1 MNFHLQK
8 IKSSN
13 SGEEDEF
20 AKLTDK
26 GIDSNNKI
34 GSLNKNK
41 TFMGHCFTENQLQST
56 NELEQS

>member
-1 MNFHLQK
+1 MIWTFIHLQK

-13 SGEEDEF
+13 SGEEDEA

-41 TFMGHCFTENQLQST
+41 TFMGHSLRTSN
-56 NELEQS
+56 